1 MSDLTYQ
8 ALQRQIIQKKIVAKR
23 QHAGNIVI
31 PEGMENLLFTTKFN
45 TPICTQN
52 VIDDLKKKIDALN
65 IMRDDMEQIELV
77 HVHTFRHTF
86 ATNCIAKG
94 MRPKTLQKLLGHNS
108 LQMTMD
114 LYVHVTDDR
123 KQEEIGLLDEAVN
136 KIMKDDNDNIIP
148 FVHVS

>member
-1 MSDLTYQ
+1 MQ
-8 ALQRQIIQKKIVAKR
+8 
-23 QHAGNIVI
+23 
-31 PEGMENLLFTTKFN
+31 
-45 TPICTQN
+45 
-52 VIDDLKKKIDALN
+52 
-65 IMRDDMEQIELV
+65 
-77 HVHTFRHTF
+77 
-86 ATNCIAKG
+86 
-94 MRPKTLQKLLGHNS
+94 PKTLQKILGHAT